1 MSIRVAVDVG
11 GTFTD
16 LVAYDERSREFIV
29 LKVSSTPEQPEVGV
43 IRALEALLS
52 KGVKAEDVSVFLHVG
67 TVGTNLFRGQLRLSL
82 PRAALITTEGMRDVL
97 EIGRQ
102 NRPEL
107 YNVFFERP
115 EPLIPRNLR
124 LEVAER
130 IDAFGNVVKPIDQNS
145 LNNAILEAG
154 RHSVETVAICFLNSY
169 RNPEHERVARE
180 AVSRELGVYVCASY
194 EVDREHR
201 EYERCSTTVVNAIL
215 MPVVSKYMEK
225 LQQELRRLSVSAP
238 IYVVSSSG
246 GLLDVNEAVKR
257 PVAAVESGPAAGVV
271 GAAVLSRVLGLGQV
285 LSFDMGGTTAKA
297 SAVVGHEPQVLTE
310 IELGGK
316 AHAGRLIK
324 GSGYPVRTPAIDLAE
339 VSAGGGTI
347 IWTTPAGGLEVGPI
361 SAGASPGPA
370 CYGAGGEEPTITDAN
385 LVLGRLGEKLLDG
398 GLMLRRDLA
407 ERALA
412 RVADGLGMEVAELAA
427 ASLRILNLHMAR
439 AVRLVSVERGL
450 DPSRF
455 AMIAFGGAGPMHAAE
470 LAEELNIP
478 HIVIPS
484 SPGLFSAYG
493 LVFTD
498 FRYDYVSAHLAV
510 LDEDSHAELE
520 NAFRELES
528 MVLQQLEEKGFKREA
543 IILSRV
549 VDMRYLGQG
558 YELLVPA
565 PREITRAGLRSLVS
579 AFHEKHKAMYGYSR
593 PEERVETTAIRIA
606 AYVQTSKPELIEHP
620 YAGEKPQSQALKEKR
635 QTFFRD
641 NWLETPVYDRSRLKH
656 GNVIEGPAI
665 IEQYDST
672 TIIPMDWRAE
682 IDKHHNIHLI
692 R

>member
-52 KGVKAEDVSVFLHVG
+52 KGVEAEDVSVFLHVG

-225 LQQELRRLSVSAP
+225 LQQELRRLGVSAP

-528 MVLQQLEEKGFKREA
+528 MVLHQLEEKGFKREA

-565 PREITRAGLRSLVS
+565 PSEITRTGLKSLVS

-665 IEQYDST
+665 IEQYDSP